1 MNLPT
6 WMRGRGAV
14 AAVAVVVLLVI
25 GVVWVVSAQNDGG
38 NGAGNDAGATL
49 PAGGSSTSTAT
60 TGSTP
65 TEPSSSLPSQVTPSA
80 APPVKHIPKPVH
92 ASLHDQPAKPGDG
105 VTVTVTK
112 AQAVNGQAHGVGE
125 VAGPAIRFTVQ
136 VHNGGAKPIDLGVA
150 VLTAYY
156 GPQNLPAIDLSGPG
170 EEMLPQTVKA
180 GATGTGRYVF
190 RVPESQRNHVR
201 LDFSY
206 DIKVPRVIFTG
217 SA

>member
-1 MNLPT
+1 MTLPT
-6 WMRGRGAV
+6 WMRGRGAL
-14 AAVAVVVLLVI
+14 AAVVLVVLLVV
-25 GVVWVVSAQNDGG
+25 GLTWVVSARNDGG
-38 NGAGNDAGATL
+38 SNGGNNAGAA
-49 PAGGSSTSTAT
+49 PTSGDSATSAT
-60 TGSTP
+60 TTEPTP
-65 TEPSSSLPSQVTPSA
+65 TEPSSSMPSQETPSA

-92 ASLHDQPAKPGDG
+92 ASLHDQPAKPGEG

-112 AQAVNGQAHGVGE
+112 AQAVKGQAHGVGE

-136 VHNGGAKPIDLGVA
+136 VHNGGSKPIDLGVA

-156 GPQNLPAIDLSGPG
+156 GSQDLPAIDLSGPG
-170 EEMLPQTVKA
+170 EVLLPQTVKA

-206 DIKVPRVIFTG
+206 DIKVPKVIFTG

>member
-1 MNLPT
+1 MTVPAWL
-6 WMRGRGAV
+6 RGRGAV
-14 AAVAVVVLLVI
+14 VAVAIVVLLVV
-25 GVVWVVSAQNDGG
+25 GVTWAVSAQNDGG
-38 NGAGNDAGATL
+38 NGGANQAGATS
-49 PAGGSSTSTAT
+49 PGGGSRTSTAT

-65 TEPSSSLPSQVTPSA
+65 TQPSSSLPSQETPSA
-80 APPVKHIPKPVH
+80 APPVKHISKPVH

-105 VTVTVTK
+105 VTVTVTQ
-112 AQAVNGQAHGVGE
+112 AQAVKGQAHGVGE

-156 GPQNLPAIDLSGPG
+156 GPQDLPAIDLSGPG
-170 EEMLPQTVKA
+170 EVMLPQTVKA

-206 DIKVPRVIFTG
+206 DIKVPKVIFTG